1 MNTYTLIGSAALK
14 CTRSQRPGDAATT
27 LLVDLSRRTPAV
39 RQTSPLQSSQRRL
52 RAPDVTATVFLAQA
66 ATKRHLCRTQLAV
79 SLPSVHDT
87 QAAGAAQCCTP
98 ASRRMQAA
106 GRRRARTCDAPGAC
120 IIWGAA
126 AGKYEQVN
134 RSVSG
139 GTRAAKYEILAGEVS
154 R

>member
-66 ATKRHLCRTQLAV
+66 ATKRHRCRTQRAV
-79 SLPSVHDT
+79 TLPSVHDT
-87 QAAGAAQCCTP
+87 LLELHSA
-98 ASRRMQAA
+98 RRSALVSY
-106 GRRRARTCDAPGAC
+106 GERRPENTS
-120 IIWGAA
+120 
-126 AGKYEQVN
+126 K
-134 RSVSG
+134 
-139 GTRAAKYEILAGEVS
+139 
-154 R
+154 